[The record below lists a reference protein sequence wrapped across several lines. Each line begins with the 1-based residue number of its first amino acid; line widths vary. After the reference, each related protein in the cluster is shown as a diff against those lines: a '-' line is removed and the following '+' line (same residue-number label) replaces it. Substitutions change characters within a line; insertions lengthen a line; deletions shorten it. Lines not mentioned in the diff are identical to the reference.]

1 MRGMTSAGPLK
12 VTLMTR
18 HKQERE
24 GPPLPRR
31 EHSLHHK
38 EGGRREVV
46 PQERSLAIVPPPLSP
61 CQRSLPRTR
70 THAISVHFTS
80 DQQGKQTGATSVS
93 KEAVVFAVRV
103 RNLLVG
109 ESQHHR
115 HPSPS
120 SVPSNTATRNL
131 HSRTL
136 TLFLKL
142 TVSLPPPPPP
152 KTQTQN
158 TSTHSSRELLDVKVW
173 FSNALLKPSQQMQI
187 FSKRITA
194 FQMNLI

>member
-24 GPPLPRR
+24 GLPLPRR

-61 CQRSLPRTR
+61 CQRALPRTR

-109 ESQHHR
+109 ERQHHH
-115 HPSPS
+115 HPP
-120 SVPSNTATRNL
+120 VLCPFK
-131 HSRTL
+131 HSDKEL
-136 TLFLKL
+136 TFQDTD
-142 TVSLPPPPPP
+142 TVIETDRQSPPPPDTNS
-152 KTQTQN
+152 K
-158 TSTHSSRELLDVKVW
+158 HLH
-173 FSNALLKPSQQMQI
+173 SQQP
-187 FSKRITA
+187 
-194 FQMNLI
+194 